1 MKITSIEEVTSHI
14 VETDNGDWPTYRRS
28 GADCWENLVGQSWEP
43 LYSHEQDRMEKEFW
57 KMRGGSKES

>member
-1 MKITSIEEVTSHI
+1 MKIVSIEEVTSHI
-14 VETDNGDWPTYRRS
+14 VETDGEGWSTYRRS

-43 LYSHEQDRMEKEFW
+43 LYNQEQDWMEREFW